1 MTGNTELAEMIAN
14 WLDVAQCGRVRVA
27 VHSDPPNG
35 WHPAVVGAPAAA
47 DKDPRDEAAIELGR
61 ACNLNL

>member
-14 WLDVAQCGRVRVA
+14 WLDVAQCGRVQVA

-47 DKDPRDEAAIELGR
+47 DKDPTMRPPSNWGGPAT
-61 ACNLNL
+61 